1 MNSKIF
7 CEKNRTHSVHVSTLH
22 QTKIWMWA
30 SNVHICNIAFTH
42 TFRILFL
49 CRPQTHPPPL
59 YRSSVYSFTLVP
71 MKTVTILAGCSATCR
86 CQSIVQCAWA
96 FEESPLES
104 LGQDSHP
111 HRLISAHS
119 PSGLTL
125 NYDSNQTLGFVQS
138 FDGIPLRI
146 SDTVQYFFSKSAI
159 LLRSILNLF
168 INFCI
173 RLSIVFAVV
182 AAVVSNIVIVARELI
197 NSTLDFFFVTRKVT
211 IEKNFNLLSNI
222 PCICITHLVVLW
234 LFVVLF

>member
-7 CEKNRTHSVHVSTLH
+7 CKKNRTHSVHVCTLH

-96 FEESPLES
+96 FEESPLDRY
-104 LGQDSHP
+104 LAKIH
-111 HRLISAHS
+111 I
-119 PSGLTL
+119 
-125 NYDSNQTLGFVQS
+125 
-138 FDGIPLRI
+138 RI
-146 SDTVQYFFSKSAI
+146 DWFLLI
-159 LLRSILNLF
+159 LLLDSLWIT
-168 INFCI
+168 IAT
-173 RLSIVFAVV
+173 RLWGSFEASMEFHFA
-182 AAVVSNIVIVARELI
+182 
-197 NSTLDFFFVTRKVT
+197 
-211 IEKNFNLLSNI
+211 
-222 PCICITHLVVLW
+222 
-234 LFVVLF
+234 